1 MTHHCAYLAQT
12 QRTQQ
17 PIEQAA
23 MATTQDD
30 TLETLM
36 RTINDR
42 IRDELLMMAERDA
55 KNVEFITNYTLK
67 VPIDNAFLQAGLLAT
82 KEYTDRE
89 RQTKNLKKDSD
100 IPTNYGNY
108 GSLANYVALEWMI
121 LCGKPETNKLFDET
135 TRSHLNDILERI
147 TSPKDMKS
155 IFLVAQAKMSMNKK
169 QGIIHI
175 RMNPKYR
182 QLEAQLISEIMTN

>member
-1 MTHHCAYLAQT
+1 MNDITA
-12 QRTQQ
+12 RTWLKLSTCK

-23 MATTQDD
+23 MAITQDD

-36 RTINDR
+36 QTINDR
-42 IRDELLMMAERDA
+42 IRDEVLMRTERDA
-55 KNVEFITNYTLK
+55 KSVEFITNYTLK
-67 VPIDNAFLQAGLLAT
+67 VPTDNAFLRAGLHAT
-82 KEYTDRE
+82 KEYIDRE
-89 RQTKNLKKDSD
+89 RQTKNLKGSD

-147 TSPKDMKS
+147 TSPKDLKS
-155 IFLVAQAKMSMNKK
+155 IFLVAQTKLSKNKD

-175 RMNPKYR
+175 RMNSKYK
-182 QLEAQLISEIMTN
+182 QLETQLISEIMTN